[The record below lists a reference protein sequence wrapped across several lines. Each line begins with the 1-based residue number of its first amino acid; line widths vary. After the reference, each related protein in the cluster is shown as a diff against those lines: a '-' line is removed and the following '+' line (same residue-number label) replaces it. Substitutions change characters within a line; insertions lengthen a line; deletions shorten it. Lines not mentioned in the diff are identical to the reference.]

1 MKKIAVLF
9 LLMGLALPA
18 YASKQ
23 EKAEELMRITN
34 STQTMGVALESF
46 IDIFRCPYVLSQK
59 DEEEIKKDLI
69 EALGINELQKSLVS
83 FWVDHYT
90 EEELDEVLKF
100 HKTGAGKKMMELM
113 PEYMSFVMEKS
124 HNLDTSKVSNVM
136 ESFSKKLPQRPKE
149 EAEACLK
156 KTLMK

>member
-1 MKKIAVLF
+1 MKKIVILF
-9 LLMGLALPA
+9 LLVGLVLPA

-23 EKAEELMRITN
+23 EKAEELMRLTN
-34 STQTMGVALESF
+34 STQAMGTALDSF
-46 IDIFRCPYVLSQK
+46 IDLFRCPYVLSQK

-69 EALGINELQKSLVS
+69 ESLGMREMQKSLVS

-90 EEELDEVLKF
+90 EEELDEVLNF

-113 PEYMSFVMEKS
+113 PEYMNFVMEKS
-124 HNLDTSKVSNVM
+124 RNLDTSKLSTVM
-136 ESFSKKLPQRPKE
+136 ESYSQKLPRRSKE

-156 KTLMK
+156 NLMK